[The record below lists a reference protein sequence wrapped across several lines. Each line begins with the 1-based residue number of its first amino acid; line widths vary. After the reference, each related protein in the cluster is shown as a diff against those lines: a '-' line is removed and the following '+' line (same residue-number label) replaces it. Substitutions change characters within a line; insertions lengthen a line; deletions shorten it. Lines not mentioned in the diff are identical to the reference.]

1 MRACCQRG
9 RVIGAGD
16 RKACRC
22 LGRGCAIRHLHGEA
36 IGDRLTCCQG
46 LGRRFCVVQRVA
58 DHPAGDGE
66 RRGAVGTSLGVG
78 GSSVDRDPSIA
89 RQVGDIKAGCA
100 IYIAFGERNGGAGCA
115 RCGVGHAC
123 GFHQLYALRACCQ
136 RGRVIGAGD
145 GDGDGLRRTVS
156 GRHREGVVQRRRLR
170 QGLHRGVAVVQCVG
184 PHTGRAHGVGAIAAD
199 RGAACCGSSKEVG
212 GAVHVV
218 AQERTGGCWGSDC
231 GVGHACGFN
240 DVAGAGAADRG
251 RVVDVGDAQGVA
263 GGHGCAARY
272 GAVGHVDGDGV
283 AGFCFI
289 VQRDTGLEVK
299 GCAVH
304 LEVSCIIARE
314 RDRVGTQRIVGD
326 RDVSHFDSAGRG
338 GVFCQAAG
346 RARQGYG
353 RGCVIHVDQRVQRV
367 GYGAVHRAAIDQ
379 ASQAGLHRG
388 GQDGAQ
394 AGGAVGDGDARGQRL
409 REFGCALVTGL
420 LHLAEG
426 VQCHAV
432 KVGACVGIALRI
444 NGCCRCGA
452 QQVIA
457 VQEQFGH
464 SFVAAADGGG
474 AGGGLRRVVRDPC
487 QQCCHVGQGRD
498 VGGHART
505 LPEGEHGH
513 QDGHGFCRACGL
525 VHVGGYVC
533 VGWLSVVYLEHHAG
547 LFDQREAVRTIG
559 IDDGAA
565 DQCAGGIEGLDHQI
579 ATRVGCQRAGHDAAL
594 QDDAGC
600 DGNDWRDLRCGSVLV
615 RICKRHAERHVAR
628 GDVGGREINGPFTG
642 ICAHCHVCGRG
653 YSAVGI
659 FPCHG
664 DGAVLVCV
672 AAHGECAIG
681 QIRQIQGSRHL
692 RSDVGAV
699 GQTVHSGI
707 ATIAVGCVAGGVL
720 HTGFKGDRTLRDV
733 AVWVKGKLGCRERGL
748 PGVHAVATC
757 DHDRR
762 FDDGRVA
769 INPDADG
776 LANFGG
782 GGATDGKAACSLAG
796 VDGVVCGDCS
806 VHGDVE
812 GGGVERECQCFG
824 RADVASEVG
833 LAHFDLVVTV
843 CGGGGVGVAPGAGDL
858 PDAIGVFVADLVFD
872 EGTDFTGDAQAGVG
886 GNEVAILAS
895 NAAAGVVGEQNIG
908 GGSCGVE
915 GEDQGAGGQ
924 ADVAVLVGLADQHA
938 LGAIAGQRE
947 AGAGAGD
954 PVAAVVCAVFPG

>member
-1 MRACCQRG
+1 M
-9 RVIGAGD
+9 
-16 RKACRC
+16 
-22 LGRGCAIRHLHGEA
+22 HGQA

-78 GSSVDRDPSIA
+78 GPSVDRDPSIA
-89 RQVGDIKAGCA
+89 RRVGPPFDIKAGCA

-299 GCAVH
+299 GCAVDF
-304 LEVSCIIARE
+304 EVACIIACE
-314 RDRVGTQRIVGD
+314 RDRVAAQRIVGD

-367 GYGAVHRAAIDQ
+367 GYGAVHLAAIDQ

-533 VGWLSVVYLEHHAG
+533 VGWLRVVYLEHHAG
-547 LFDQREAVRTIG
+547 LVDQREAVRTIG

-565 DQCAGGIEGLDHQI
+565 DQCAGGIVGLDHQI
-579 ATRVGCQRAGHDAAL
+579 ATRVGCQWAGHHLALDGDVRVNGEGKVLCRAGVEVGVFKGDAHGDAAVGDFAGL
-594 QDDAGC
+594 EIKGPDAVAGADAHGFGGDGGAGAIFPLHGDDAVFVHVASQAVRVVDQLVEVQGHGHLGC
-600 DGNDWRDLRCGSVLV
+600 DDRDFGNGVDGGAVAIECVALVASSVL
-615 RICKRHAERHVAR
+615 
-628 GDVGGREINGPFTG
+628 
-642 ICAHCHVCGRG
+642 
-653 YSAVGI
+653 
-659 FPCHG
+659 
-664 DGAVLVCV
+664 
-672 AAHGECAIG
+672 
-681 QIRQIQGSRHL
+681 
-692 RSDVGAV
+692 
-699 GQTVHSGI
+699 
-707 ATIAVGCVAGGVL
+707 GV
-720 HTGFKGDRTLRDV
+720 GFKGDLALQRV
-733 AVWVKGKLGCRERGL
+733 ATAILGQIGFEEGDA
-748 PGVHAVATC
+748 PGVEAVGAC
-757 DHDRR
+757 GDGGR
-762 FDDGRVA
+762 FDNAVGACD
-769 INPDADG
+769 PDRDG
-776 LANFGG
+776 LACFGG
-782 GGATDGKAACSLAG
+782 GGAADG
-796 VDGVVCGDCS
+796 
-806 VHGDVE
+806 
-812 GGGVERECQCFG
+812 
-824 RADVASEVG
+824 
-833 LAHFDLVVTV
+833 
-843 CGGGGVGVAPGAGDL
+843 
-858 PDAIGVFVADLVFD
+858 
-872 EGTDFTGDAQAGVG
+872 
-886 GNEVAILAS
+886 
-895 NAAAGVVGEQNIG
+895 
-908 GGSCGVE
+908 
-915 GEDQGAGGQ
+915 
-924 ADVAVLVGLADQHA
+924 
-938 LGAIAGQRE
+938 E
-947 AGAGAGD
+947 A
-954 PVAAVVCAVFPG
+954 